1 MDAGLFEAKGKD
13 GYREAAKTGRTTGKT
28 DPAPQALSA
37 SMTTEGLE
45 ILVVTDDSVM
55 TSQDG
60 ATFAQATT

>member
-1 MDAGLFEAKGKD
+1 
-13 GYREAAKTGRTTGKT
+13 
-28 DPAPQALSA
+28 
-37 SMTTEGLE
+37 MTTEGLE